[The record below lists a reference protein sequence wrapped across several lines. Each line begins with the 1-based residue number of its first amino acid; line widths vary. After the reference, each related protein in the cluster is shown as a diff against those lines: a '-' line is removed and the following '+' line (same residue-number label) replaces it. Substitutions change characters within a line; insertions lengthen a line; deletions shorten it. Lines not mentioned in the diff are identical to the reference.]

1 MSEQVWGQGFPAPRF
16 RGEFLIQSRRTL
28 TGGHQ
33 RLSLLAKQPGARS
46 VEAIL
51 FSEENTLPDEI
62 NAVYRLDV
70 NEYNGLSSL
79 QLVIEHWEIS
89 AAPSL

>member
-1 MSEQVWGQGFPAPRF
+1 
-16 RGEFLIQSRRTL
+16 
-28 TGGHQ
+28 
-33 RLSLLAKQPGARS
+33 LLAKQPGART

-51 FSEENTLPDEI
+51 FSEDNTLPEAI

-79 QLVIEHWEIS
+79 QLVIEHWETS
-89 AAPSL
+89 STLLA